1 MTELLDRLQ
10 AALGTTYVLQRE
22 LGGGG
27 MSRVFVA
34 EERALGRKV
43 VVKVLPPELG
53 AGLNIDRFRRE
64 VQLAASLH
72 HPNIVPLLAA
82 GEADGLLYYTM
93 PLIEGESLRVRLT
106 REGELPIGETVRL
119 LRDVVDALSCAH
131 EHGVVHR
138 DIKPDNVLVSRHHA
152 LVTDFGVAKA
162 LSEATGKS
170 SLTSTGMALGTPAY
184 MAPEQAAA
192 DPHTDHRAD
201 IYAVGALAYEMLT
214 GRPPFTGHSPQAVL
228 AAHMTK
234 APEPVTESRASVPPA
249 LAALVMRCLEKKPAD
264 RWQSAD
270 ELLHQLD
277 VMATPSGGTTP
288 TAAVSAASTPTTAT
302 APAAGWSGARPW
314 QRSGY
319 LVLGALLALA
329 LGIGLPRLLHR
340 QPPAP
345 AAPQAGSNTP
355 AKMLVVLP
363 FENLGQPEDAYF
375 ADGMTEELTARLAG
389 LKGLGVIS
397 RTSALQYRNAS
408 KTAKQIGQE
417 LGVGYLLEG
426 TIRYEKLPNGVSRV
440 RVTPQLIQ
448 VDGDRHLWANVY
460 EEDLTQVFQVQ
471 SDIAKQVVKA
481 LDVALGD
488 PERQALEERPTENL
502 EAYQYYLRGND
513 FWTQGLA
520 ETELR
525 SAEAMY
531 RKATELDPRF
541 AQAWAGLSRT
551 HSGFYWFFYDRTPA
565 RLDAARRAGEAALR
579 LQPDLP
585 EAHLA
590 LGYYFYWGSRDYGRA
605 LEELSGALA
614 RQPNNAD
621 ILEATAYVQRR
632 QGRWEEALANLEKS
646 ATLGPRDVN
655 KARSVVETQLILG
668 RYPEAESRLDRA
680 LSLFPDQ
687 PYFYIAKAQLHL
699 SRDGS
704 LERAREALDSAL
716 VRTGPAELITYPNF
730 WQIYQVLHHDPLDR
744 AAGQV
749 TLGDFRS
756 DTTGYFAIKHIWHL
770 AQGRADLARAYA
782 DSARLVLEAK
792 TRARP
797 LEAELH
803 ARLGWFNA
811 EVGRKED
818 AVREGRKAV
827 ELLPVSRD
835 ALAGTMVANTLAA
848 ILAKVGEVDSA
859 VDLLRSLVQLPA
871 GPTIPQLKVDPLWDP
886 LRSNP
891 RFQALLAGGK

>member
-10 AALGTTYVLQRE
+10 AALGTTYLLQRE

-93 PLIEGESLRVRLT
+93 PLIEGESLRVKLT
-106 REGELPIGETVRL
+106 RESELPIGEAVRL

-170 SLTSTGMALGTPAY
+170 ALTSTGVALGTPAY

-192 DPHTDHRAD
+192 DPHVDHRAD

-228 AAHMTK
+228 AAQVTK
-234 APEPVTESRASVPPA
+234 APEAVTESRASVPPA

-270 ELLHQLD
+270 ELLHQLE

-288 TAAVSAASTPTTAT
+288 TTAVSAVSVATTAS
-302 APAAGWSGARPW
+302 APAGGWGSVRNW

-319 LVLGALLALA
+319 LALGAVIA
-329 LGIGLPRLLHR
+329 LGLMIALPPLLHR
-340 QPPAP
+340 RAPTSPPNA
-345 AAPQAGSNTP
+345 SNTP

-397 RTSALQYRNAS
+397 RTSALQYRNTS
-408 KTAKQIGQE
+408 KTARQIGQE

-448 VDGDRHLWANVY
+448 AEDDRHLWANVY

-502 EAYQYYLRGND
+502 EAYQYYLRGKE
-513 FWTQGLA
+513 FWARGLA
-520 ETELR
+520 EGDVR
-525 SAEAMY
+525 SAVAMY
-531 RKATELDPRF
+531 RKSAELDPRF
-541 AQAWAGLSRT
+541 ALAWSNLSYA
-551 HSGFYWFFYDRTPA
+551 HSALYWFFYDRTPA
-565 RLDAARRAGEAALR
+565 RLDLARRAAEEALR
-579 LQPDLP
+579 LQPELP

-590 LGYYFYWGSRDYGRA
+590 LGYYYYWGSRDYARA
-605 LEELSGALA
+605 LEQLSGALA
-614 RQPNNAD
+614 SQPNNAD

-646 ATLGPRDVN
+646 AALGPRDAN
-655 KARSVVETQLILG
+655 KARSVIETQFFLG
-668 RYPEAESRLDRA
+668 RYPEAESRLRQA
-680 LSLFPDQ
+680 RSLFPDL
-687 PYFYIAKAQLHL
+687 PYFYIAEAQHHL
-699 SRDGS
+699 SRDGN
-704 LERAREALDSAL
+704 LARAREPLDSAL
-716 VRTGPAELITYPNF
+716 VRITPSALMTFPLF
-730 WQIYQVLHHDPLDR
+730 WQLYRVLHDEPLDR

-749 TLGDFRS
+749 ALGDFRS
-756 DTTGYFAIKHIWHL
+756 DTVGYFAVKEIWHQ
-770 AQGRADLARAYA
+770 AQGRTDLARAYV
-782 DSARLVLEAK
+782 DSASAVLETK

-797 LEAELH
+797 LDAELH
-803 ARLGWFNA
+803 AQLGWIYA
-811 EVGRKED
+811 KQGRKEE
-818 AVREGRKAV
+818 AVREGRMAV

-835 ALAGTMVANTLAA
+835 ALAGTQVANTLAA
-848 ILAKVGEVDSA
+848 ILASVGQTDSA
-859 VDLLRSLVQLPA
+859 VDLLRSLVRLPV
-871 GPTIPQLKVDPLWDP
+871 GPTIPRLKVEPDWEP

-891 RFQALLAGGK
+891 RFQQLLAGGK